1 MFHFGLVWMPH
12 VERWWFTMSVY
23 HTDARQCSVFVFV
36 VKVPMCQTR
45 CFWIHAT
52 LFPVIL
58 PTFLYTQTHTHVH
71 THTNT
76 FCDCKCGSPWR
87 RDHSDRTHDL
97 WVSARFIDTHTHTLA
112 FYFCVLLIV
121 LLSDFQYHVSVGH
134 DARHINTKSTTIVLV
149 YKYIPFFQH
158 KVYTFFYRGGILS
171 VVLQVVDTTLVNIT
185 TTSPPS
191 PQRRVP

>member
-1 MFHFGLVWMPH
+1 MFLNSHNTLSCNITFFSL
-12 VERWWFTMSVY
+12 
-23 HTDARQCSVFVFV
+23 HTD
-36 VKVPMCQTR
+36 
-45 CFWIHAT
+45 
-52 LFPVIL
+52 
-58 PTFLYTQTHTHVH
+58 THVH
-71 THTNT
+71 THKHT

-97 WVSARFIDTHTHTLA
+97 WVSARFIDTHTHTCFL
-112 FYFCVLLIV
+112 FFVFCWLFF
-121 LLSDFQYHVSVGH
+121 LSDFQYHVSVGH

-171 VVLQVVDTTLVNIT
+171 VVLQVCRYDPGKSNNHFTP
-185 TTSPPS
+185 SP